1 VRLSKGDTDPSNG
14 EIIWQRTP
22 LPPSAN
28 LQFDFT
34 HFTLSMNEIEKVSS
48 SRFSHSFFES
58 Q

>member
-1 VRLSKGDTDPSNG
+1 MSKGDTDPSNG